1 MKATRS
7 ALLALGGLV
16 AFGATLSAAP
26 AALAEGPNI
35 YGVVTADEAREI
47 SAGSAGTCATLRRS
61 AATAFLTPDDVSLL
75 VDGYLGAGWDL
86 ESTGDILRE
95 SVDRNCGEYLPQV
108 ARAISNYGPV
118 T

>member
-1 MKATRS
+1 M
-7 ALLALGGLV
+7 LALAGLV
-16 AFGATLSAAP
+16 SFGISLGAAP
-26 AALAEGPNI
+26 GAAAEQPNI

-47 SAGSAGTCATLRRS
+47 SAGSASTCATLRRS

-75 VDGYLGAGWDL
+75 VDGYLGDGWDL

-118 T
+118 A